1 MDKFQLPSQLK
12 VNMLTLRLFFSSR
25 EVWFVVE
32 FEGNLIRGL
41 LSFQQGLKNHLAK

>member
-12 VNMLTLRLFFSSR
+12 VNMLTWRLFFFSSQ

-32 FEGNLIRGL
+32 FEGNII
-41 LSFQQGLKNHLAK
+41 